1 MQKVTHLSFLRTLK
15 IHTLTNK
22 DMRVGPS
29 LYHLLMKKKEVSVT
43 EDFASWEKV
52 ENRRT
57 P

>member
-1 MQKVTHLSFLRTLK
+1 
-15 IHTLTNK
+15 
-22 DMRVGPS
+22 MRVGPS